1 MNGMG
6 RTGEAGQTSTC
17 CYCCS
22 SVTCP
27 MICTLTK
34 ALSLKTA
41 QSNNNNNNNIMDSSY
56 KEQISLQNKNS
67 MHLDTP
73 FTHIHINRHI
83 LYGHTNDLPG
93 YIYEK
98 ACFKEESLDLGF
110 ELRVCRFCRLAESK
124 IQTAGAMNAY
134 REIKTK
140 CDWVL
145 NSECAD
151 FADWQKANS
160 RQLER

>member
-6 RTGEAGQTSTC
+6 CTGEGQTSTC

-41 QSNNNNNNNIMDSSY
+41 QSNNNINNIMDSSY

-73 FTHIHINRHI
+73 FMHVHINRHI
-83 LYGHTNDLPG
+83 LYGHTNNLPRCI
-93 YIYEK
+93 YICIY
-98 ACFKEESLDLGF
+98 
-110 ELRVCRFCRLAESK
+110 
-124 IQTAGAMNAY
+124 IN
-134 REIKTK
+134 TK
-140 CDWVL
+140 RPVLKWKVLTWVL
-145 NSECAD
+145 NSKCAA
-151 FADWQKANS
+151 FADWQKAKS
-160 RQLER
+160 RQKER